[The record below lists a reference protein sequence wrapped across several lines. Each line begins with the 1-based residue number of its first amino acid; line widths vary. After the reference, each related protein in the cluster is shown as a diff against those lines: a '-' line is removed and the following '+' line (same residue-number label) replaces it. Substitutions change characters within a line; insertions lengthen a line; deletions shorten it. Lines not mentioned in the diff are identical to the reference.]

1 MNCYF
6 YVSLNLVTVQSQC
19 FNTNEYG
26 GIALLKFTLKFNH
39 ELFLN
44 RLGSD
49 SLSTKE
55 PLK

>member
-6 YVSLNLVTVQSQC
+6 YVSLNLVAVQSQC
-19 FNTNEYG
+19 FNINEYG

-39 ELFLN
+39 LLFLN

-49 SLSTKE
+49 SLLTKE